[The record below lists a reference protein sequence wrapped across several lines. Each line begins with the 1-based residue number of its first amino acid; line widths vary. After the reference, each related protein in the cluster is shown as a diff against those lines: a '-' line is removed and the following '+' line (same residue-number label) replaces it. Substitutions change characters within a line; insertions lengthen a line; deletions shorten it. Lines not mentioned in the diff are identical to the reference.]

1 MLSFACHVKCNS
13 QLIGCALFF
22 GPQSEGQGRAG
33 WRMWAVTPA
42 DSQEVSELGWRTLEN
57 CLKFGKGSRPLL
69 DVDVSLGQHC
79 GFG

>member
-1 MLSFACHVKCNS
+1 MHYFLVHRVK
-13 QLIGCALFF
+13 
-22 GPQSEGQGRAG
+22 AG
-33 WRMWAVTPA
+33 VGLGWSMWAVTPA

-69 DVDVSLGQHC
+69 DVDVSLEQSC